1 MKTDIE
7 IKSTEELLSELGV
20 MKTGH
25 FVLTSGRH
33 SSFYF
38 EKFRILERPETT
50 SVLCARMADIIKKK
64 AGPKI
69 DLVCGPATGG
79 MILAFEVAK
88 ILRLGC
94 VYLEKSESGFCLLR
108 GMRIPIGAKTLIVDD
123 VLTTGKSLDA
133 AHKAIVEAGGS
144 VVLKAVMID
153 RRKAKDSLD
162 AVLALYTAQGEDY
175 LPDQCPLCTADVPLV
190 DPKTGREILRR

>member
-1 MKTDIE
+1 MPAEKGK
-7 IKSTEELLSELGV
+7 KSTEQLLSELGV

-38 EKFRILERPETT
+38 EKFRILEKPETT

-79 MILAFEVAK
+79 MILAFEIAK

-94 VYLEKSESGFCLLR
+94 VYLEKSENGFCLLR
-108 GMRIPIGAKTLIVDD
+108 GMKIPDGAKTLIVDD

-133 AHKAIVEAGGS
+133 AHRAVVEAGGS

-153 RRKAKDSLD
+153 RRKVKDPEDS
-162 AVLALYTAQGEDY
+162 VLALHRAHGEDY
-175 LPDQCPLCTADVPLV
+175 ETDQCPLCKAGVPLV
-190 DPKTGREILRR
+190 DPKTGREISRR